1 MLALMSGW
9 SVAGYAQQFD
19 PNNTAPALSSVTA
32 EGKVATGS
40 AVVTSADPRA
50 TAAGQEMLR
59 AGGTAADAA
68 LAVMITLS
76 VVEPQSS
83 GIGGGGFF
91 VYNDSA
97 TNKTFTIDGRE
108 KAPASARPDQFMGAD
123 GKPMP
128 YQEAYVGGKS
138 VGVPGNVRLAAMAH
152 KKWGKLPWARLFQP
166 AIRLAEQG
174 YVANQWT
181 EAAVAMSEKNIAQV
195 PAARAIFM
203 PNGVPVKKGDT
214 IKNPALGK
222 LLRDIATKGPDVFYT
237 GKNAQ
242 AIVDAVANA
251 PHNPATMT
259 LADLASYKANER
271 DAVCTTYRIYKV
283 CGMGPPSS
291 GSTTVFQI
299 LGMLERYDMKAM
311 GVDNPMSW
319 HLLGEAMQLAYADRA
334 KYLGDPDFV
343 SVPVKGLL
351 DKGYIA
357 SRADR
362 ITPFRAQGTYEA
374 GNPPGATARTAA
386 PPGEKGGT
394 SHFIAIDKA
403 GNMVSMTSTV
413 ENIFGSQLVANGM
426 VLNNELTD
434 FTFAP
439 EENGAPVA
447 NRVEAGKRPLSSMS
461 PTIVYGPDGKPILA
475 VGSAGGKRIIMY
487 VTKTIIGTLDFGLP
501 VDQAVALPNLFY
513 DKDGLVIE
521 NTDLGVWLAPQ
532 ISAFG
537 SKTRAGELGSKLNA
551 AEATGSGWKAVADPR
566 SQGNALAQ

>member
-1 MLALMSGW
+1 MLALTGGW
-9 SVAGYAQQFD
+9 CVSSNAQQID
-19 PNNTAPALSSVTA
+19 PNNTAPALSTTTA
-32 EGKVATGS
+32 EGKVATGA

-50 TAAGQEMLR
+50 TAAGEEMLR

-97 TNKTFTIDGRE
+97 SNTTFTIDGRE
-108 KAPASARPDQFMGAD
+108 KAPASATPDRFLGPD

-128 YQEAYVGGKS
+128 FGEAYVGGKS
-138 VGVPGNVRLAAMAH
+138 VGVPGNIRLAAMAH

-166 AIRLAEQG
+166 AIRHAEQG
-174 YVANQWT
+174 FVANDWT
-181 EAAVAMSEKNIAQV
+181 EAAIAMSAKNIAGM
-195 PAARAIFM
+195 PATAAIFM
-203 PNGVPVKKGDT
+203 PGGVPVKKGQT
-214 IKNPALGK
+214 IKNPALAK
-222 LLRDIATKGPDVFYT
+222 LLRDIASKGPDVFYK
-237 GKNAQ
+237 GQNAA
-242 AIVDAVANA
+242 AIVNAVTAA
-251 PHNPATMT
+251 PRNPATMT
-259 LADLASYKANER
+259 LADLASYQASER
-271 DAVCTTYRIYKV
+271 DAVCTSYRIYKV

-291 GSTTVFQI
+291 GATTVFQI

-311 GVDNPMSW
+311 GVNNPMSW

-351 DKGYIA
+351 DKNYIA
-357 SRADR
+357 SRANLVS
-362 ITPFRAQGTYEA
+362 PFRAAGSYEA
-374 GNPPGATARTAA
+374 GNPPGAEARTAA

-394 SHFIAIDKA
+394 SHFVTVDKS

-413 ENIFGSQLVANGM
+413 ESVFGSQLVANGM

-447 NRVEAGKRPLSSMS
+447 NRVQGGKRPLSSMS
-461 PTIVYGPDGKPILA
+461 PTIVYGPDGKPVLA
-475 VGSAGGKRIIMY
+475 VGSAGGKRIIMH
-487 VTKTIIGTLDFGLP
+487 VTKTLIGVLDYGLP

-513 DKDGLVIE
+513 DKEGLVIE

-537 SKTRAGELGSKLNA
+537 SKTRAAELGSKLNA
-551 AEATGSGWKAVADPR
+551 AQKTQQGWKAVADPR
-566 SQGNALAQ
+566 SQGNAVAQ